1 MAPVLATTMAAA
13 AQDTAKRLADKLPR
27 LRALVEQLDQLQQ
40 EVGATLPARRAAE
53 LTTQAA
59 KHRAELAGLI
69 AEADDAL
76 AETTAAAA
84 AVAAAAEALKA
95 ARKATTEAK
104 HEAAEVQR
112 EVAERQAKAK
122 DTTAKVSARI
132 DRRPSGPGH
141 AELLELLS
149 GAPAELARLRAEV
162 DSGGVLSCGSRM
174 TAAVWPAAINEFY

>member
-1 MAPVLATTMAAA
+1 MAAA